1 MAVAS
6 LVLGIIGLLISLKG
20 YVLAFIGTIFGILA
34 VVFAA
39 VGLKKIPLKKGMCR
53 AGLVLGIIAI
63 VFGILMTAF
72 SWILLLG
79 VTSFSFNGIN
89 DMGGLEDFFDG
100 MEDFFENI
108 GPNNSFTL

>member
-6 LVLGIIGLLISLKG
+6 FVLGIIGLLISLKG
-20 YVLAFIGTIFGILA
+20 YVFAFIGTIFGILA

-39 VGLKKIPLKKGMCR
+39 VGLKKIPLKKGLCR

-72 SWILLLG
+72 SWILLLRL
-79 VTSFSFNGIN
+79 TSFSVDGIN
-89 DMGGLEDFFDG
+89 GMDGLEDLFDG
-100 MEDFFENI
+100 MEDFFENV